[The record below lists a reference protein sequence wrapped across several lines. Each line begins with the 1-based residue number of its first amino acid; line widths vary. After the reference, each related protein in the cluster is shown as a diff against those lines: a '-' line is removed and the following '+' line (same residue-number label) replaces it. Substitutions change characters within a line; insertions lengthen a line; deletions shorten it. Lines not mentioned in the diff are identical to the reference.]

1 LIGKGYPV
9 TRNHPY
15 RIVFIRH
22 GETAFNASG
31 RLQGQRDIPLNARG
45 REQASSVGRFLRD
58 SFGAEMARLD
68 AAGAF
73 WASPLRRTRETMEL
87 ARGAMGLAPQGYK
100 VDVRLEELTFGTWE
114 GLTWAEVE
122 RVDPAGLA
130 ARKAD
135 KWGFAPPDGE
145 SYASLTKRVATWLG
159 ARDGDCFIAGHGGT
173 ARALMVLIAGVSPE
187 VADNA
192 EIFQG
197 RVMVLDKGAFAWV
210 G

>member
-1 LIGKGYPV
+1 V
-9 TRNHPY
+9 TPIYPY

-73 WASPLRRTRETMEL
+73 WASPLSRTRETIEL
-87 ARGAMGLAPQGYK
+87 ARRAIGLAPQTYK

-122 RVDPAGLA
+122 RIDPAGLA

-145 SYASLTKRVATWLG
+145 SYESLTKRVETWLQE
-159 ARDGDCFIAGHGGT
+159 RDRDCFIAAHGGVG
-173 ARALMVLIAGVSPE
+173 RALMVLIAGVLPD
-187 VADNA
+187 VADDA